1 MAIRLPRSDEIN
13 KKIEDAGIEQLT
25 YAKYG
30 LNGHVAG
37 TRRLDVPPFIKLL
50 PIGALLRHGNFQ

>member
-1 MAIRLPRSDEIN
+1 MVTNFTPRSDEIN

-30 LNGHVAG
+30 AYRMPLEREDITKQREFLKQLMQTAYQIWS
-37 TRRLDVPPFIKLL
+37 T
-50 PIGALLRHGNFQ
+50 